1 MNCCGAALQ
10 KQDIMKNITLLP
22 DTAVKRPR
30 LHEQVGLEI
39 EKMIRVEGYQPGDFL
54 PSERQFME
62 RFQVG
67 RSSVREALTMLGRR
81 GVVTVR
87 NGERARVSQPTPTAV
102 IEELSGH
109 VRQLLTDDSGIR
121 HFQEAR
127 ALLEIGLARTAAQMA
142 TEQDLAALRVL
153 LERNRIALEKDSQ
166 FFLQTDADF
175 HFAIAAITGNPIFTA
190 VYQGI
195 VEWLDDQRQTSAK
208 SADGNRMAYAAHER
222 IFQAIESRD
231 PVAAEAA
238 MQAHLDAV
246 TERYW
251 LIRQQL
257 NE

>member
-1 MNCCGAALQ
+1 
-10 KQDIMKNITLLP
+10 MKNNTLLP
-22 DTAVKRPR
+22 DTAVKRQR

-39 EKMIRVEGYQPGDFL
+39 EKMIRVEGYQPGDSL

-81 GVVTVR
+81 GIVIVR
-87 NGERARVSQPTPTAV
+87 NGERAKVSQPSPTTV

-109 VRQLLTDDSGIR
+109 VRQLLTDDSGVR

-127 ALLEIGLARTAAQMA
+127 ALLEVGLARTAAQMA
-142 TEQDLAALRVL
+142 TDQDLESLRAL
-153 LERNRIALEKDSQ
+153 LELNRVALSQDSQ
-166 FFLQTDADF
+166 SFLRTDADF
-175 HFAIAAITGNPIFTA
+175 HFAIAAITRNPIFTA

-195 VEWLDDQRQTSAK
+195 VEWLNDQRQTSAK
-208 SADGNRMAYAAHER
+208 SADGNRMAFAAHER
-222 IFQAIESRD
+222 IFRAIEKHD
-231 PVAAEAA
+231 TAEAEAA

-251 LIRQQL
+251 LIRRQMSS
-257 NE
+257 